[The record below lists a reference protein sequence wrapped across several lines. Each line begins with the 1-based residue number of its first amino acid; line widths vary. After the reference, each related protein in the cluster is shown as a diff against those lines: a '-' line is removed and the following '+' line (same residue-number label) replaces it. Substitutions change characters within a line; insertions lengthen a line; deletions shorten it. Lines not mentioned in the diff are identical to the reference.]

1 MEQKIPAAVIVVA
14 VLIIV
19 AAGTIILAVQSSESP
34 AVPGQ
39 PDTVTLSTIP
49 TRASSRVTMPADNQ
63 TAQTP
68 PAISTATPPITNSSP
83 GKVVNECSLVADKYG
98 YNYQNTSV
106 FPDESAGKY
115 IDPARKKEPGITT
128 GQAEDIAMKAFTQY
142 SPDRIEMEYVEGTD
156 TTWPVWK
163 FDLFRDDQQ
172 VVSGELNPDGDIRS
186 YGISG
191 EDNSFKY
198 RIRPELVNTNPAITL
213 ERARVTAENEVRE
226 RNGESPTK
234 LLDSELKYG
243 NYVFAYHRTIHGVP
257 SDNNYVVIDINAE
270 NGKIC
275 GYTKVW
281 STPDNAVAAQS
292 VPAISRE
299 VAIALVEGRA
309 KACYPESADSFRIK
323 SADLR
328 WMDTYNDLEFT
339 PKPGVIPLGWY
350 VRFED
355 KTIQEMKN
363 PHQGEAW
370 IDAQNGALLGFYYV
384 HSGS

>member
-1 MEQKIPAAVIVVA
+1 MEQKIPTAVIVVA
-14 VLIIV
+14 ALVIV
-19 AAGTIILAVQSSESP
+19 AAGTIILAVQSSEGP
-34 AVPGQ
+34 AIPGQ
-39 PDTVTLSTIP
+39 PDTVTLSTLP
-49 TRASSRVTMPADNQ
+49 TRASPRITTPAENHA
-63 TAQTP
+63 TQTP
-68 PAISTATPPITNSSP
+68 PATTTATSPITDSSP
-83 GKVVNECSLVADKYG
+83 GKTVNECSLVADKYG

-106 FPDESAGKY
+106 FPGGSAGKY
-115 IDPARKKEPGITT
+115 TTPVSRKEPGITT
-128 GQAEDIAMKAFTQY
+128 GQAEVIAMKAFPQY
-142 SPDRIEMEYVEGTD
+142 SPDRVEMEYVDGTD
-156 TTWPVWK
+156 ETWPVWK
-163 FDLFRDDQQ
+163 FDLFDDDQQ

-186 YGISG
+186 YVIPA

-198 RIRPELVNTNPAITL
+198 RIRPELVNTNPAITM
-213 ERARVTAENEVRE
+213 ERARGTAENEVRE

-234 LLDSELKYG
+234 LLNSELRYG
-243 NYVFAYHRTIHGVP
+243 NYVFAFHRTIHGVP

-270 NGKIC
+270 TGKIC

-281 STPDNAVAAQS
+281 STPENTVAAQS

-299 VAIALVEGRA
+299 AAIALVERTA

-328 WMDTYNDLEFT
+328 WMDNYNDLEFT

-355 KTIQEMKN
+355 KTILQMKN
-363 PHQGEAW
+363 PHEGEAW
-370 IDAQNGALLGFYYV
+370 VDAENGALLGFYYV